1 VSGDS
6 LVIAI
11 TVRETR
17 RENCTSVPHH
27 DRERRPFHRG
37 AGFKSASDAAC
48 DLARFKKLILPHLH
62 ASYRFARFLVKDA
75 DAADDIV
82 QEAFVRT
89 HKAISTFRGGDARP
103 WLFAIVRNCSLTW
116 LTKARR
122 QPCTIPLESLAAEF
136 QLSRPGFTHASDAG
150 PDNLNDP
157 ATPETILIREDQIS
171 AVRKTLATLASPFR
185 ETLVLREMEELSYA
199 QIAERME
206 VPIGTVMSR
215 LARAR
220 DMFTVIWSESFQVE

>member
-1 VSGDS
+1 
-6 LVIAI
+6 VIAS
-11 TVRETR
+11 TVRDTR
-17 RENCTSVPHH
+17 RENCTSVPRH
-27 DRERRPFHRG
+27 DTDRRPIHRG

-48 DLARFKKLILPHLH
+48 DLARFKNLILPHLH

-75 DAADDIV
+75 EAAEDIV

-103 WLFAIVRNCSLTW
+103 WIFAIVRNCALTW

-122 QPCTIPLESLAAEF
+122 QPSTIPLESAAAEF
-136 QLSRPGFTHASDAG
+136 QLPRPGFTHASDAG
-150 PDNLNDP
+150 LDNLKDP
-157 ATPETILIREDQIS
+157 VTPEAILIREDQIF
-171 AVRKTLATLASPFR
+171 AVRKTLDALASPFR

-215 LARAR
+215 RAR
-220 DMFTVIWSESFQVE
+220 VRGTCSP

>member
-1 VSGDS
+1 VT
-6 LVIAI
+6 AI
-11 TVRETR
+11 TVHDTR
-17 RENCTSVPHH
+17 RENCTSVPPH
-27 DRERRPFHRG
+27 DRDRRPIHRG

-48 DLARFKKLILPHLH
+48 DLARFKNLILPHLH

-75 DAADDIV
+75 DASEDIV

-89 HKAISTFRGGDARP
+89 YKAISSFRGGDARP

-122 QPCTIPLESLAAEF
+122 QPSTIPLGSVAAEF
-136 QLSRPGFTHASDAG
+136 QLSRPGSTHVSDAVL
-150 PDNLNDP
+150 DNLKDP
-157 ATPETILIREDQIS
+157 VTPEAILLREDQIS
-171 AVRKTLATLASPFR
+171 AVRKTLDALASPFR
-185 ETLVLREMEELSYA
+185 ETLILREMEELSYA

-220 DMFTVIWSESFQVE
+220 DMFTVIWSESFHAE